1 MTSALWPPWRMRSSS
16 CMRAVSSSGLTSTRS
31 STILAIPTRRLSW
44 PASRES
50 KTTDARRSSRSA
62 AARRT
67 SGIPRQVVALR
78 RAAHT
83 RRTSAGA
90 TTRRSALSPLIM
102 RLPACWWK
110 QSCPLSDLLLQVE
123 SLAKAFRTRGTK
135 AASVKAV
142 ASVSF
147 TLRRGE
153 TLGLVGESG
162 CGKSTLSRLILS
174 LLDPDAGRVGIDG
187 IDFINSSGRAKR
199 EMRRRIQIVF
209 QDALSSLNPRMTVGT
224 NIAEPMRLQGLG
236 NATSR
241 RAEAQRLLG
250 VVGLRPE
257 HEDRYPHEFSGGQCQ
272 RIAIARALILKPEII
287 VFDEAVS
294 ALDVSIRAQIL
305 RLILDLQAMFG
316 LSYVFV
322 SHDLGVIK
330 RICDRVAVM
339 YMGQIVE
346 IGPTDV
352 VCREPRHPYTAALL
366 SAIPIADPRR
376 MRVADLGQIEGDTV
390 GEAKPGSCAFEPR
403 CPRRFKP
410 CDKAVPVLLDVG
422 PDHSAACYLNS
433 PGTLRG
439 TL

>member
-1 MTSALWPPWRMRSSS
+1 
-16 CMRAVSSSGLTSTRS
+16 
-31 STILAIPTRRLSW
+31 LS
-44 PASRES
+44 E
-50 KTTDARRSSRSA
+50 T
-62 AARRT
+62 
-67 SGIPRQVVALR
+67 
-78 RAAHT
+78 
-83 RRTSAGA
+83 
-90 TTRRSALSPLIM
+90 
-102 RLPACWWK
+102 
-110 QSCPLSDLLLQVE
+110 LLQVE
-123 SLAKAFRTRGTK
+123 NLEKAFRARSARG
-135 AASVKAV
+135 AAVKAV
-142 ASVSF
+142 AGVSF

-162 CGKSTLSRLILS
+162 CGKSTLSRLVLS
-174 LLDPDAGRVGIDG
+174 LLDPDAGKVSIDG
-187 IDFINSSGRAKR
+187 IDFINSSRRTKR

-236 NATSR
+236 SAASR

-272 RIAIARALILKPEII
+272 RVAIARALILKPEII

-339 YMGQIVE
+339 YMGEIVE
-346 IGPTDV
+346 IGPVDS

-376 MRVADLGQIEGDTV
+376 MRVADLGQIEGDAV
-390 GEAKPGSCAFEPR
+390 GFAKPDSCAFEPR
-403 CPRRFKP
+403 CPRRFEP
-410 CDKAVPVLLDVG
+410 CDKAVPALVEIA

-433 PGTLRG
+433 PRALRE
-439 TL
+439 TP

>member
-1 MTSALWPPWRMRSSS
+1 MLLHVDS
-16 CMRAVSSSGLTSTRS
+16 LT
-31 STILAIPTRRLSW
+31 
-44 PASRES
+44 
-50 KTTDARRSSRSA
+50 
-62 AARRT
+62 
-67 SGIPRQVVALR
+67 
-78 RAAHT
+78 
-83 RRTSAGA
+83 
-90 TTRRSALSPLIM
+90 
-102 RLPACWWK
+102 
-110 QSCPLSDLLLQVE
+110 
-123 SLAKAFRTRGTK
+123 KAFRGRRAKGEG
-135 AASVKAV
+135 VKAV
-142 ASVSF
+142 TGVSL

-162 CGKSTLSRLILS
+162 CGKSTLSRLVLS
-174 LLDPDAGRVGIDG
+174 LLDSDAGKVSIDG
-187 IDFINSSGRAKR
+187 IDFTNSSGRTKR

-236 NATSR
+236 TAASR

-250 VVGLRPE
+250 VVGMRPE

-272 RIAIARALILKPEII
+272 RIAIARSLILKPEII

-316 LSYVFV
+316 LSYIFV

-346 IGPTDV
+346 IGLTDV

-390 GEAKPGSCAFEPR
+390 GIAKQNSCAFEPR
-403 CPRRFKP
+403 CPRRFEP
-410 CDKAVPVLLDVG
+410 CDKAVPALVDVA

-433 PGTLRG
+433 PRALRE
-439 TL
+439 TP

>member
-1 MTSALWPPWRMRSSS
+1 
-16 CMRAVSSSGLTSTRS
+16 
-31 STILAIPTRRLSW
+31 
-44 PASRES
+44 
-50 KTTDARRSSRSA
+50 
-62 AARRT
+62 
-67 SGIPRQVVALR
+67 
-78 RAAHT
+78 
-83 RRTSAGA
+83 
-90 TTRRSALSPLIM
+90 
-102 RLPACWWK
+102 
-110 QSCPLSDLLLQVE
+110 LSDLILE
-123 SLAKAFRTRGTK
+123 AEGLAKAFRTRGPK
-135 AASVKAV
+135 GAGVKAV
-142 ASVSF
+142 ADVSF

-153 TLGLVGESG
+153 TVGLVGESG
-162 CGKSTLSRLILS
+162 CGKSTLSRLVLS
-174 LLDPDAGRVGIDG
+174 LLDPDAGKVSIDDV
-187 IDFINSSGRAKR
+187 DFTNASGRAKR

-224 NIAEPMRLQGLG
+224 NIAEPMKLQGLG
-236 NATSR
+236 SAASR

-305 RLILDLQAMFG
+305 RLIIDLQAIFG

-322 SHDLGVIK
+322 SHDLAVIK

-352 VCREPRHPYTAALL
+352 VCHEPRHPYTAALL

-390 GEAKPGSCAFEPR
+390 GEAKPDSCAFEPR
-403 CPRRFKP
+403 CPRRFEP
-410 CDKAVPVLLDVG
+410 CDKAVPALIDVG
-422 PDHSAACYLNS
+422 LGHSAACYLNS

>member
-1 MTSALWPPWRMRSSS
+1 MT
-16 CMRAVSSSGLTSTRS
+16 
-31 STILAIPTRRLSW
+31 
-44 PASRES
+44 
-50 KTTDARRSSRSA
+50 
-62 AARRT
+62 
-67 SGIPRQVVALR
+67 
-78 RAAHT
+78 
-83 RRTSAGA
+83 
-90 TTRRSALSPLIM
+90 
-102 RLPACWWK
+102 LPACWWK

-123 SLAKAFRTRGTK
+123 SLAKAFWTRGAK
-135 AASVKAV
+135 GASVKAV
-142 ASVSF
+142 AGVSF

-174 LLDPDAGRVGIDG
+174 LLDSDAGKVSIDE
-187 IDFINSSGRAKR
+187 IDFTNSLGRAKR

-236 NATSR
+236 SAASR

-322 SHDLGVIK
+322 SHDLGVVK

-390 GEAKPGSCAFEPR
+390 GVAKPGSCAFEPR
-403 CPRRFKP
+403 CPRRFEP

>member
-1 MTSALWPPWRMRSSS
+1 M
-16 CMRAVSSSGLTSTRS
+16 
-31 STILAIPTRRLSW
+31 
-44 PASRES
+44 
-50 KTTDARRSSRSA
+50 
-62 AARRT
+62 
-67 SGIPRQVVALR
+67 
-78 RAAHT
+78 
-83 RRTSAGA
+83 
-90 TTRRSALSPLIM
+90 
-102 RLPACWWK
+102 
-110 QSCPLSDLLLQVE
+110 SDLLLQVE
-123 SLAKAFRTRGTK
+123 SLTKAFRTRG
-135 AASVKAV
+135 AGVKAV
-142 ASVSF
+142 AGVSF

-162 CGKSTLSRLILS
+162 CGKSTLSRLVLS
-174 LLDPDAGRVGIDG
+174 LLEPNAGRVSIDE
-187 IDFINSSGRAKR
+187 IDFTNASGRAKR

-236 NATSR
+236 SAASR

-346 IGPTDV
+346 IGPTDA

-390 GEAKPGSCAFEPR
+390 GAAKPGSCTFEPR
-403 CPRRFKP
+403 CPRRFEP
-410 CDKAVPVLLDVG
+410 CDKAVPALLDVA

-433 PGTLRG
+433 SETLRG

>member
-1 MTSALWPPWRMRSSS
+1 M
-16 CMRAVSSSGLTSTRS
+16 CDV
-31 STILAIPTRRLSW
+31 
-44 PASRES
+44 
-50 KTTDARRSSRSA
+50 
-62 AARRT
+62 
-67 SGIPRQVVALR
+67 
-78 RAAHT
+78 
-83 RRTSAGA
+83 
-90 TTRRSALSPLIM
+90 
-102 RLPACWWK
+102 
-110 QSCPLSDLLLQVE
+110 LLQVE
-123 SLAKAFRTRGTK
+123 DLTKAFWTRGAK
-135 AASVKAV
+135 GAGVKAV
-142 ASVSF
+142 AGVSL

-174 LLDPDAGRVGIDG
+174 LLDPDAGKVSIDG
-187 IDFINSSGRAKR
+187 IDFINSSGWTKR

-236 NATSR
+236 TAASR

-376 MRVADLGQIEGDTV
+376 MRVADLGQIEGDSV
-390 GEAKPGSCAFEPR
+390 GEAKPNSCAFEPR
-403 CPRRFKP
+403 CPRRFEP
-410 CDKAVPVLLDVG
+410 CDKAVPALVDVA

-433 PGTLRG
+433 PRAS
-439 TL
+439 